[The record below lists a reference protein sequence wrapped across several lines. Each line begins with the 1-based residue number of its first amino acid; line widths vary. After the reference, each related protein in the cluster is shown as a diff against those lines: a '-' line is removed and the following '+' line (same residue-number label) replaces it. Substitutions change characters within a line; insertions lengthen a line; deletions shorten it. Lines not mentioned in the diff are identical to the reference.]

1 MPAREA
7 CDYHSATI
15 DAKPNAQAKKINRKK
30 KNDLMVRWIL
40 NVFVVFDLSQVGV
53 TVELRN
59 IFGSGQDFFWE
70 NVT

>member
-1 MPAREA
+1 
-7 CDYHSATI
+7 
-15 DAKPNAQAKKINRKK
+15 
-30 KNDLMVRWIL
+30 MVRWIL

-59 IFGSGQDFFWE
+59 ILGQDRIFFFLE

>member
-15 DAKPNAQAKKINRKK
+15 DAKPNAQAKKINRK

-59 IFGSGQDFFWE
+59 IFGSGQDFFGG

>member
-15 DAKPNAQAKKINRKK
+15 DAKPNAQAKKINRK

-59 IFGSGQDFFWE
+59 IFGSGQDLFFWKM
-70 NVT
+70 